1 MGHAYVAKDCESAL
15 VLGVCS
21 SEDPNLASELIS
33 LAAQEAESTA

>member
-21 SEDPNLASELIS
+21 AEDRNLAGELIH
-33 LAAQEAESTA
+33 LAGKAERVA